1 LNSGPARQQSF
12 SEIAAR
18 FSSLK
23 YTGLRNQSKMPRRE
37 IAGPQVCDRA
47 GARRMPLAQST
58 NSTGGAG
65 LSGENDSK
73 RSELSPTGATTPA
86 GSDPTSAP
94 DSERPGRWGSP
105 ERNRLLIWVA
115 IAFIL
120 PGLPVYAL
128 QLQGKSTDSVFSVRS
143 ELPVKALL
151 AFFVVL
157 ATWIVSRMEKRPL
170 GDYGIPPR
178 GIFGLRF
185 WEGALWGFAMLSA
198 ILLVLR
204 VSGHFQIDSVAL
216 AGRAIWRYALGWGA
230 VFLAVA
236 VHEEFAF
243 RGYWL
248 FAFARFRGFWR
259 GALTTS
265 VIFGAAHLF
274 NHGENALGI
283 LQVVAIGLLFCL
295 MIRRTGT
302 LWFALGFHA
311 AWDWAETFFYGTPD
325 SGLLGVGRYL
335 NISVQGPKWL
345 TGGSAGPEGSVI
357 AFVVLL
363 LCALLVHLRF
373 PTAVYAD
380 HPV

>member
-1 LNSGPARQQSF
+1 IPSH
-12 SEIAAR
+12 
-18 FSSLK
+18 
-23 YTGLRNQSKMPRRE
+23 E

-47 GARRMPLAQST
+47 GARRMPLAKST
-58 NSTGGAG
+58 NATGGAG

-128 QLQGKSTDSVFSVRS
+128 QLQGKSTDSVFSVCS

-185 WEGALWGFAMLSA
+185 WEGCLWGFAMLSA
-198 ILLVLR
+198 ILLCC
-204 VSGHFQIDSVAL
+204 
-216 AGRAIWRYALGWGA
+216 
-230 VFLAVA
+230 
-236 VHEEFAF
+236 AF
-243 RGYWL
+243 RDIFKLIPWRWQEARCGVTRWAGARHFWRWRCTKSLL
-248 FAFARFRGFWR
+248 FAATGFLSSPN
-259 GALTTS
+259 GCAS
-265 VIFGAAHLF
+265 G
-274 NHGENALGI
+274 
-283 LQVVAIGLLFCL
+283 GL
-295 MIRRTGT
+295 R
-302 LWFALGFHA
+302 
-311 AWDWAETFFYGTPD
+311 
-325 SGLLGVGRYL
+325 
-335 NISVQGPKWL
+335 
-345 TGGSAGPEGSVI
+345 
-357 AFVVLL
+357 
-363 LCALLVHLRF
+363 
-373 PTAVYAD
+373 
-380 HPV
+380 

>member
-1 LNSGPARQQSF
+1 LSDDNGSERRELAQTGEPTFAESHLPSAPSF
-12 SEIAAR
+12 QE
-18 FSSLK
+18 
-23 YTGLRNQSKMPRRE
+23 PRRW
-37 IAGPQVCDRA
+37 GRA
-47 GARRMPLAQST
+47 
-58 NSTGGAG
+58 
-65 LSGENDSK
+65 
-73 RSELSPTGATTPA
+73 
-86 GSDPTSAP
+86 
-94 DSERPGRWGSP
+94 

-115 IAFIL
+115 IGFIF
-120 PGLPVYAL
+120 PGLLVFAL
-128 QLQGKSTDSVFSVRS
+128 HLQGDLSNPVFSVRS
-143 ELPVKALL
+143 ELPLKAWF
-151 AFFVVL
+151 AFCVTL

-170 GDYGIPPR
+170 SDYGIPPR

-198 ILLVLR
+198 ILLILR

-216 AGRAIWRYALGWGA
+216 AGGAVVRYALGWGA

-236 VHEEFAF
+236 VHEELGF

-248 FAFARFRGFWR
+248 FSFARRLGFWR
-259 GALTTS
+259 SALFTS
-265 VIFGAAHLF
+265 VVFGAAHLG
-274 NHGENALGI
+274 NPNENVLGI
-283 LQVVAIGLLFCL
+283 LQVVVIGLLFCL

-311 AWDWAETFFYGTPD
+311 AWDWAETFFFGTPD

-335 NISVQGPKWL
+335 NTSVQGPKWL

-373 PTAVYAD
+373 PRAVYPDRPA
-380 HPV
+380 